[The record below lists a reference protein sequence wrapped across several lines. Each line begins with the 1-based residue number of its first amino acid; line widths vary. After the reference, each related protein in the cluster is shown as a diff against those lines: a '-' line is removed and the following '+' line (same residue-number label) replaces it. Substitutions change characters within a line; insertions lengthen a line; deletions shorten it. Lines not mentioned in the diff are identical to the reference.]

1 MKIKRILFA
10 FCVYLVSTGLAVG
23 QKLPLDPTV
32 RMGTLSNG
40 FRYILKANRFPEN
53 RAVLYLANKV
63 GSILEEEPER
73 GLAHFMEHM
82 NFKGTTYFPKNALI
96 DYLEKAGVKFGADL
110 NAYTSYDETVYQL
123 PLPTDNKELW
133 KNGMQIMRDWAAEA
147 TLDKDEFE
155 KERGVILEEK
165 RLQQTASG
173 RMREQYMPTL
183 YNFSRYA
190 ERLPIGLD
198 EVIGKV
204 DIEVLRS
211 FYKQWYRPD
220 LQALII
226 VGDIDVDQVE
236 SQIKKLFSDLKVHE
250 NRLER
255 KRYTIPLIDTLR
267 FVEAKDK
274 EYSNIN
280 IEIIFKRRA
289 EAVIDEAG
297 FRDNLVRDMANS
309 LIASRIQEIMRR
321 GSKPFAGLS
330 MGASPFIAN
339 LESFNIRVSLLP
351 NKMEEGFRDGWTEVQ
366 RINRYGFSSEEL
378 KDVKDKLAARIK
390 IQESEKDKISS
401 SNLLEDY
408 LNFFLTGDAFLSIDQ
423 KIKLTRDFLDQ
434 INVADVNQYISD
446 YLAEK
451 DQVILVLGTDKE
463 GLNLPDKSAVLSWIT
478 EASTVDIAPYTQDR
492 TSVQLFDK
500 MPLLGKIIHEQNL
513 PAVEIHHW
521 TLSNGV
527 KVYAK
532 PTTFKNDEILFTAF
546 SPGGSSLYSDADYYS
561 SANATAFVVNSG
573 LGKMNSSQLSQF
585 LNAKAVQVMPYIG
598 EREEGVNGAS
608 IGKDFGTGLGLLHL
622 YMSGSNLDTAR
633 FRVIMDRS
641 KEAMKNRA
649 EDPQRAFADTVGNIL
664 GSYHFRR
671 QPGSLATIE
680 QIKIDRVHTIFKE
693 RFANAADF
701 TFVFVGNFNVDS
713 LKLLTEQYLGNLP
726 SSNIVEKAKDLAIRV
741 PEGKI
746 RRDLHA
752 GKGDK
757 GIVQLVYSG
766 KYNFNAQNN
775 LYLDALK
782 SCIDFRLIERLRK
795 QESGVYSPQV
805 QLTKTKQPLGFYA
818 IVINFE
824 CDPNRKDELIKAVEE
839 ELLKIKKDGLRQEE
853 LDKFVAEE
861 IRSYELRSKSNQFWL
876 NYVKGQLDN
885 KEPLQ
890 SFLSYPER
898 LKKQKLPAVN
908 TAVCKLI
915 NMNNEIIVTLSP
927 DQN

>member
-1 MKIKRILFA
+1 MKIKRILFS
-10 FCVYLVSTGLAVG
+10 FCVYLISTSLAVG

-40 FRYILKANRFPEN
+40 FRYFIKANRFPEN

-63 GSILEEEPER
+63 GSILEEESER

-82 NFKGTTYFPKNALI
+82 NFKGTTHFPKNALI

-123 PLPTDNKELW
+123 PLPTDDQELW

-147 TLDKDEFE
+147 TLDSDEFE

-165 RLQQTASG
+165 RLQQTAAG
-173 RMREQYMPTL
+173 RMREKYMPTL
-183 YNFSRYA
+183 YNYSRYA
-190 ERLPIGLD
+190 NRLPIGLD
-198 EVIGKV
+198 EVIQQA
-204 DIEVLRS
+204 DISVIRD
-211 FYKQWYRPD
+211 FYKRWYRPD
-220 LQALII
+220 LQALIV

-236 SQIKKLFSDLKVHE
+236 SQIIKLFSDLKLHE
-250 NRLER
+250 NPLER

-280 IEIIFKRRA
+280 IDVIFKRRA

-297 FRDNLVRDMANS
+297 FRGNLVRDMANS

-351 NKMEEGFRDGWTEVQ
+351 NKLTEGFRAAWTEVQ

-408 LNFFLTGDAFLSIDQ
+408 LNYFLTGDAFLSIDQ

-434 INVADVNQYISD
+434 INVTDVNQYISD

-463 GLNLPDKSAVLSWIT
+463 GLKLPDKSAVLGWIT

-492 TSVQLFDK
+492 TAVQLFDK
-500 MPLLGKIIHEQNL
+500 MPLSGKIIHEGNI

-561 SANATAFVVNSG
+561 SVNATAFVVNSG
-573 LGKMNSSQLSQF
+573 LGKLNSSQLSQF

-598 EREEGVNGAS
+598 EREEGFNGAS

-622 YMSGSNLDTAR
+622 YMTGSNLDTAR
-633 FRVIMDRS
+633 FRIIMDRS
-641 KEAMKNRA
+641 EEAMKNRA
-649 EDPQRAFADTVGNIL
+649 EDPKRAFTDTVGNIL

-671 QPGSLATIE
+671 QPGSLATLK
-680 QIKIDRVHTIFKE
+680 QIKLDRVHTIFKE

-726 SSNIVEKAKDLAIRV
+726 SSNVIEKAKDLGIRV
-741 PEGKI
+741 PEGKM

-775 LYLDALK
+775 LHLDALK
-782 SCIDFRLIERLRK
+782 ACIDFRLIERLRK

-839 ELLKIKKDGLRQEE
+839 ELLKIKNEGLKQEE

-876 NYVKGQLDN
+876 NYVKVQLEN
-885 KEPLQ
+885 REPLQ
-890 SFLSYPER
+890 SIFSYSEHLKRQNLS
-898 LKKQKLPAVN
+898 AVN
-908 TAVCKLI
+908 TAVRKLI
-915 NMNNEIIVTLSP
+915 CINNEIIVTLSP
-927 DQN
+927 DKK